1 MTKVEKDIKDIGN
14 VSRASLKAAHT
25 VQLRESR
32 NSIIVRGLAS
42 ITKKGVKESYEDMLP
57 SFQRVY

>member
-14 VSRASLKAAHT
+14 VSCASLKAAHT

-42 ITKKGVKESYEDMLP
+42 VTKQGVKESH
-57 SFQRVY
+57 

>member
-1 MTKVEKDIKDIGN
+1 MKDIRN

-42 ITKKGVKESYEDMLP
+42 VTKQGVKETYEDMLAA
-57 SFQRVY
+57 FQLKKASRP